1 MEVQRLRLRVRNL
14 LVFFVVALAVSG
26 ATAWPLKWEIDI
38 LLKLVGPGT
47 FVEDL
52 WPAMADWIAFV
63 HQGLTAA
70 HRDYPFLF
78 YGTDWLAF
86 AHVVIAVAFLGPLK
100 EPVKNV
106 WVVEWGM
113 IACALVL
120 PLALICGPIRGIPFF
135 WRLMDCSF
143 GVFGIIPLWLVRND
157 IHRIGELEGDM
168 ASPRQPVSA

>member
-1 MEVQRLRLRVRNL
+1 MEIQRLRLRVRNL
-14 LVFFVVALAVSG
+14 LVFFVVALVVSG

-38 LLKLVGPGT
+38 LLKLVGAGT

-63 HQGLTAA
+63 YQGLTVA

-100 EPVKNV
+100 DPVKNV
-106 WVVEWGM
+106 WIVEWGM
-113 IACALVL
+113 IACVLVL

-135 WRLMDCSF
+135 WRLMDCAF
-143 GVFGIIPLWLVRND
+143 GIFGIIPLWLVRND
-157 IHRIGELEGDM
+157 IRRIGELEGDV